1 MLLHGLFCLFSS
13 MIKSF
18 AKTGVVIAFILGS
31 QASTAQLITGK
42 WVTID
47 DETNEPKS
55 VVEIFEKEGQFF
67 GKITKLFR
75 KPGEDPDPVC
85 EECPADDERYK
96 KKVLGMEIIRNMIP
110 DEDEYSG
117 GSILDPKVGPSI
129 VAGYGLRTTISKYG
143 VTGDLFTV
151 LRHGTDLHSAV

>member
-1 MLLHGLFCLFSS
+1 MLTHDLFCLFWS
-13 MIKSF
+13 MIKAF

-31 QASTAQLITGK
+31 QTSTAQLITGK

-117 GSILDPKVGPSI
+117 GSILDPKVGRI
-129 VAGYGLRTTISKYG
+129 YRCRLWLEDNNLKVRGYWGPFYRTQTWHRSP
-143 VTGDLFTV
+143 
-151 LRHGTDLHSAV
+151 